1 PLLPYT
7 RLFRATV
14 ESLIGPS
21 KGGRCGDDR
30 PRPAERGGHG
40 RSLLS
45 LSTASVGTDVPGAGS
60 AGQPPVVLRAS
71 RSGSPGPQS
80 GPTTSTVS
88 IGGRGPG
95 ISSTVPSRSSTAPGP
110 APRTAVPAGRSW
122 AARQPA
128 RRSGSASGPGI
139 GSPSRAVGSICSP
152 AATATGA
159 SSSSS

>member
-60 AGQPPVVLRAS
+60 AGQPPVVLRAG

-80 GPTTSTVS
+80 GPTTRTGS

-95 ISSTVPSRSSTAPGP
+95 ISSTVPSRSPTARGP
-110 APRTAVPAGRSW
+110 AARAALPDGRSGR
-122 AARQPA
+122 ARE
-128 RRSGSASGPGI
+128 
-139 GSPSRAVGSICSP
+139 RA
-152 AATATGA
+152 
-159 SSSSS
+159 